1 MEQDRI
7 RERLEAMS
15 DRELLL
21 AATLRRAENSPRF
34 HEEALRHLERR
45 GIDLEELTGR
55 ARVRVDDGEAQTLPA
70 DRAVELLGHAEPWQT
85 LSFASCIGDS
95 LLVQREPRQWW
106 CHFYEGDTY
115 RGSFRRGDAGG
126 VAGVLGPFLSLEPWE
141 GEAGELHRLD
151 DWRLLIDSDAVD
163 FIESIALDLGEAG
176 IPHTVRT
183 PLFAGGGGGK
193 DVEEEEEEVY
203 AVLVPRQHFGE
214 ACDAIE
220 EVEETVVDLYAEA
233 EELAARGNLAA
244 ELEVYDQLVE
254 TDPENHAVFYNRG
267 QILLELGR
275 REEAAAALIEAVSL
289 GMQQVDKSLQPEE
302 RGAAGIGGLAGL
314 LAFLLRR
321 EVAAPSAPGYPDFID
336 DSEML
341 LERLLERLP
350 DSVEI
355 LHCLASI
362 ARLKNRR
369 EAAEACYRRV
379 LEIDPD
385 DKVAWFNLG
394 YMHSEKGG
402 DAAPG

>member
-7 RERLEAMS
+7 RERCEAMS

-21 AATLRRAENSPRF
+21 AATLGRGENSPRF
-34 HEEALRHLERR
+34 RDEALRHLERR
-45 GIDLEELTGR
+45 GIDLDELTGR

-70 DRAVELLGHAEPWQT
+70 ARAVELLGHAEPWQT
-85 LSFASCIGDS
+85 LSFVSCVGDS

-106 CHFYEGDTY
+106 CHFYDGDTY
-115 RGSFRRGDAGG
+115 RGSFRCERGEE
-126 VAGVLGPFLSLEPWE
+126 VAGVLRPFLNLEPWD
-141 GEAGELHRLD
+141 GGAGELQRLD
-151 DWRLLIDSDAVD
+151 DWSLLIDSDAVD
-163 FIESIALDLGEAG
+163 FIESIALDLDDAG

-183 PLFAGGGGGK
+183 PLLAGGDG
-193 DVEEEEEEVY
+193 EEEDGEVY
-203 AVLVPRQHFGE
+203 AVLVPRPHFGE
-214 ACDAIE
+214 AIDAID
-220 EVEETVVDLYAEA
+220 EVEETIVDLYEEA
-233 EELAARGNLAA
+233 EELAARGNLSA

-267 QILLELGR
+267 HILLELGR
-275 REEAAAALIEAVSL
+275 WEEAAAALIEAVSL
-289 GMQQVDKSLQPEE
+289 GMQRVDKSLQPEE

-321 EVAAPSAPGYPDFID
+321 EVAVPSGPGYPDFID

-341 LERLLERLP
+341 LERLLQRLP
-350 DSVEI
+350 ESVEI
-355 LHCLASI
+355 LHCLAAI

-369 EAAEACYRRV
+369 EAAEAHYRRV
-379 LEIDPD
+379 LEIDPE

-402 DAAPG
+402 DATSG

>member
-7 RERLEAMS
+7 RERCEAMS

-21 AATLRRAENSPRF
+21 AATLGRGENSPRF
-34 HEEALRHLERR
+34 RDEALRHLERR
-45 GIDLEELTGR
+45 GIDLDELTGR

-70 DRAVELLGHAEPWQT
+70 ARAVELLGHAEPWQT
-85 LSFASCIGDS
+85 LSFVSCVGDS

-106 CHFYEGDTY
+106 CHFYDGDTY
-115 RGSFRRGDAGG
+115 RGSFRCERGEE
-126 VAGVLGPFLSLEPWE
+126 VAGVLRPFLNLEPWD
-141 GEAGELHRLD
+141 GGAGELQRLD
-151 DWRLLIDSDAVD
+151 DWSLLIDSDAVD
-163 FIESIALDLGEAG
+163 FIESIALDLDDAG

-183 PLFAGGGGGK
+183 PLFAGGDGEKEDG
-193 DVEEEEEEVY
+193 EVY

-214 ACDAIE
+214 AFDVID
-220 EVEETVVDLYAEA
+220 EVEETVVDLYEEA
-233 EELAARGNLAA
+233 EELAARGNLSA
-244 ELEVYDQLVE
+244 ELEVYDQLVG

-267 QILLELGR
+267 HILLELGR
-275 REEAAAALIEAVSL
+275 WEEAAAALIEAVSL
-289 GMQQVDKSLQPEE
+289 GMQRVDKSLQPEE

-321 EVAAPSAPGYPDFID
+321 EVAAPSAPAYPDFID

-341 LERLLERLP
+341 LERLLQRLP
-350 DSVEI
+350 ESVEI
-355 LHCLASI
+355 LHCLAAI

-369 EAAEACYRRV
+369 EAAEAHYRRV
-379 LEIDPD
+379 LEIDPE

-402 DAAPG
+402 DATSG

>member
-7 RERLEAMS
+7 RERCEEMS

-21 AATLRRAENSPRF
+21 AATLRRGENSPQFR
-34 HEEALRHLERR
+34 EEALRHLERR
-45 GIDLEELTGR
+45 GLDLGELTAR
-55 ARVRVDDGEAQTLPA
+55 ARVRVDDGEAQNLHA

-106 CHFYEGDTY
+106 CHFYEGDSY
-115 RGSFRRGDAGG
+115 RGSFRCGSGEEIAG
-126 VAGVLGPFLSLEPWE
+126 ALRPFLGLEPWD
-141 GEAGELHRLD
+141 GAAGELHRLD
-151 DWRLLIDSDAVD
+151 DWHLLIDSDAVD
-163 FIESIALDLGEAG
+163 FIESVALDLDEAG

-183 PLFAGGGGGK
+183 PLFAGAR
-193 DVEEEEEEVY
+193 DEEDGEVY

-214 ACDAIE
+214 ARDAIE
-220 EVEETVVDLYAEA
+220 EVEETVVDLYQEA
-233 EELAARGNLAA
+233 EDLAARGNLAA
-244 ELEVYDQLVE
+244 ELEVYDELVE

-267 QILLELGR
+267 HILLELGR
-275 REEAAAALIEAVSL
+275 WEEAAAALIEAVSL
-289 GMQQVDKSLQPEE
+289 GMQRVDKSLQPEE
-302 RGAAGIGGLAGL
+302 RGAAGLGGLAGL

-369 EAAEACYRRV
+369 EAAEAYYRRV

-402 DAAPG
+402 EATPG

>member
-21 AATLRRAENSPRF
+21 AATLGRAENSPRF
-34 HEEALRHLERR
+34 QEEALRHLERR
-45 GIDLEELTGR
+45 GIDLDEVTAR
-55 ARVRVDDGEAQTLPA
+55 ASVRVDDGEAQNLHA

-106 CHFYEGDTY
+106 CHFYEGDSY
-115 RGSFRRGDAGG
+115 RGSFRCGDAGG
-126 VAGVLGPFLSLEPWE
+126 VAGVLTPFLSLEPWE

-163 FIESIALDLGEAG
+163 FIESVALDLDEAG
-176 IPHTVRT
+176 VPHTVRT
-183 PLFAGGGGGK
+183 PLFAGGGGG
-193 DVEEEEEEVY
+193 EEEGEVY

-220 EVEETVVDLYAEA
+220 EVEETVVDLYQEA
-233 EELAARGNLAA
+233 EDLAARGNLAA
-244 ELEVYDQLVE
+244 ELEVYDELVE

-267 QILLELGR
+267 HILLELGR
-275 REEAAAALIEAVSL
+275 WEEAAAALIEAVSL
-289 GMQQVDKSLQPEE
+289 GMERVDKSLQPEE
-302 RGAAGIGGLAGL
+302 RGAAGLGGLAGL

-362 ARLKNRR
+362 ARLRNRR
-369 EAAEACYRRV
+369 EAAEEYYRRV

-402 DAAPG
+402 DATPD